1 MMLSTDIFEIA
12 LILMSIVLICN
23 TLVWKIAIAR
33 KKCLLKQLE
42 SLNAN
47 TALKILV
54 DNIQQHRG
62 MLNATLS
69 GDDSFAVKITQTQK
83 VINTTLRTL
92 NQSLESSVLN
102 TKREHLN
109 KIQQS
114 WEKLY
119 PNALSLSKEKSLQKH
134 VAIIKSTLFLMT
146 NIAEENQLVKNNCY
160 PVELVDIIWHRI
172 PNTAEALGKTRAAGS
187 GIAATGI
194 CGAIERIKVGFLI
207 KHIYDTTAIVE
218 EGLNK
223 LQHDASSD
231 NNKLLSTY
239 KLIQSD
245 IHGLLDTMKH
255 KLLESATPQITASL
269 FFEQATVTLNQ
280 VYDFFDQGEGMI
292 NQKIMTAIAGTEST
306 IKRSWSIFIFSALTI
321 VISTALIIP

>member
-1 MMLSTDIFEIA
+1 
-12 LILMSIVLICN
+12 MSIVSLCSILI
-23 TLVWKIAIAR
+23 WQIAIAR
-33 KKCLLKQLE
+33 KKGLLKQME

-47 TALKILV
+47 SALKTLV
-54 DNIQQHRG
+54 DNLQQHRG

-69 GDDSFAVKITQTQK
+69 GDKSFAVKITQTQK

-92 NQSLESSVLN
+92 SQSLESGVLN
-102 TKREHLN
+102 TNLGHLN

-114 WEKLY
+114 WQNLY
-119 PNALSLSKEKSLQKH
+119 PNALSLSKDKSLQKH
-134 VAIIKSTLFLMT
+134 TAIIQSTLFLMT
-146 NIAEENQLVKNNCY
+146 NIAEENQLVENNCF
-160 PVELVDIIWHRI
+160 PMELVDIIWHQI

-194 CGAIERIKVGFLI
+194 CGAIEQIKVGFLI

-218 EGLNK
+218 ERLNK
-223 LQHDASSD
+223 LQHDSSSN

-245 IHGLLDTMKH
+245 IHGLLDTLKH

-269 FFEQATVTLNQ
+269 FFEQATVTLNK
-280 VYDFFDQGEGMI
+280 VYDFFDQGENMI
-292 NQKIMTAIAGTEST
+292 NQKIMTSIAGTEST
-306 IKRSWSIFIFSALTI
+306 IKLSLSLFVFSTLI
-321 VISTALIIP
+321 LVISAVFM

>member
-1 MMLSTDIFEIA
+1 MMLSPDMFEIS
-12 LILMSIVLICN
+12 LILMSIVSLCSILI
-23 TLVWKIAIAR
+23 WQIAIAR
-33 KKCLLKQLE
+33 KKGLLKQME

-47 TALKILV
+47 SALKTLV
-54 DNIQQHRG
+54 DNLQQHRG

-69 GDDSFAVKITQTQK
+69 GDKSFAVKITQTQK

-92 NQSLESSVLN
+92 SQSLESGVLN
-102 TKREHLN
+102 TNLGHLN

-114 WEKLY
+114 WQNLY
-119 PNALSLSKEKSLQKH
+119 PNALSLSKDKSLQKH
-134 VAIIKSTLFLMT
+134 TAIIQSTLFLMT
-146 NIAEENQLVKNNCY
+146 NIAEENQLVENNCF
-160 PVELVDIIWHRI
+160 PMELVDIIWHQI

-194 CGAIERIKVGFLI
+194 CGAIEQIKVGFLI

-218 EGLNK
+218 ERLNK
-223 LQHDASSD
+223 LQHDSSSN

-245 IHGLLDTMKH
+245 IHGLLDTLKH

-269 FFEQATVTLNQ
+269 FFEQATVTLNK
-280 VYDFFDQGEGMI
+280 VYDFFDQGENMI
-292 NQKIMTAIAGTEST
+292 NQKIMTSIAGTEST
-306 IKRSWSIFIFSALTI
+306 IKLSLSLFVFSTLI
-321 VISTALIIP
+321 LVISAVFM